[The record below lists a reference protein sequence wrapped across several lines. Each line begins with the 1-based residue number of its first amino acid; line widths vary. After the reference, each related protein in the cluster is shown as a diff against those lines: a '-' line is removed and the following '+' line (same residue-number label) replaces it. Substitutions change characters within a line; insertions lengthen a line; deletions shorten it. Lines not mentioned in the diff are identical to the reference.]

1 MNRGV
6 IYTPNGMLGGRSTRL
21 HTVLVMWALC
31 LALRFPA
38 NAQDSASSVNV
49 QLDSKNAGPRV
60 VESLTE
66 RAILRDYRS
75 AWAGISH
82 ALEFNV
88 VDPIEQPFT
97 GDAKSVLKETI
108 ASQQKSSMRQRYVAQ
123 NHKLEA
129 VFYAP
134 EGDVIE
140 LHDTA
145 EYQQQILDGGKTIQE
160 QRVVLHYVVLMTPSA
175 DRWVIRQLQSVPQ
188 F

>member
-1 MNRGV
+1 MSRGLACR
-6 IYTPNGMLGGRSTRL
+6 IAGKFTMLATL
-21 HTVLVMWALC
+21 AVLVSLPRYSTAED
-31 LALRFPA
+31 FPA
-38 NAQDSASSVNV
+38 RV
-49 QLDSKNAGPRV
+49 QLDVKSAAPRA

-66 RAILRDYRS
+66 RGIVRDYRV
-75 AWAGISH
+75 AWGSMAH

-88 VDPIEQPFT
+88 ADPLDGPFT
-97 GDAKSVLKETI
+97 GEAKHWLLETI
-108 ASQQKSSMRQRYVAQ
+108 DSQQHSGLSQRYLDQ

-145 EYQQQILDGGKTIQE
+145 EYQRQILDGKKIIQDE
-160 QRVVLHYVVLMTPSA
+160 RVVMRYVVLMTPSA
-175 DRWVIRQLQSVPQ
+175 DRWVIRQLQAVKQ